1 MKKSSVVLKLFMVT
15 FICFSLFYSL
25 LLLSQVLFFEKF
37 YFENKIGQLRQNLK
51 TLGPI
56 LSKHSEDEGKTAEL
70 TGEFMNQNN
79 AALSLLNKDFTN
91 QPLYSYR
98 IELLADGENKTI
110 LLSGEGIQLNDVPS
124 QIKHGDSLRVDGFYL
139 DEAETIIQPV
149 TLSAPSTV
157 PPEQGLVTIEGT
169 VTNYTLPKNRSFNAY
184 FQDSLNQE
192 ILRSWMNIMPDKDS
206 LNNETIQYK
215 WTDQWSGIPYILLIQ
230 KIRLNGDPYYLAA
243 STTLQPVDEAVETIQ
258 HYFLYFAAFGIILLV
273 IISGFYSRIL
283 SKPLISLSQTAR
295 RMADLDFSIKTPS
308 HSTDE
313 FGALSASLQKM
324 SDNLKATLEELETA
338 NRQLHKDMDK
348 KQELLQL
355 HKEFTGNVSHELKT
369 PLGIIK
375 GFAEGLQDGVAEH
388 KKERYLSHI
397 LHEIDHMNEIIMDL
411 LLLSKYEA
419 EAVQLHIRSF
429 SVSHLIN
436 RVRDTFT
443 QQLAQKS
450 LEVVITNHTHGIV
463 QADQKRI
470 EQVLVNLLSNAIAHA
485 SPPSSIYVTL
495 LHIADEIEIRIEN
508 KGERIPINQL
518 ERIWEKFYRIEYS
531 RSRKSGGTGLGL
543 AIVSQILHLHGRSFG
558 AENTADGVVFF
569 FRLKESERDTNE
581 K

>member
-1 MKKSSVVLKLFMVT
+1 MVT
-15 FICFSLFYSL
+15 FISFFFFYSL

-37 YFENKIGQLRQNLK
+37 YFDNKIGQLSKNLK

-56 LSKHSEDEGKTAEL
+56 LSKYTEDEGKTAEL

-124 QIKHGDSLRVDGFYL
+124 QIKQGDSLRVDGFYL

-157 PPEQGLVTIEGT
+157 PPEQGLEMIEGT

-184 FQDSLNQE
+184 FQDNLNQE
-192 ILRSWMNIMPDKDS
+192 ILRSWINITTNKDL
-206 LNNETIQYK
+206 LNNDTIQYK
-215 WTDQWSGIPYILLIQ
+215 WTDQWSGVPYVLLIQ
-230 KIRLNGDPYYLAA
+230 KIELNGDPYYLAA
-243 STTLQPVDEAVETIQ
+243 STTLQPVDEAVEMIQ
-258 HYFLYFAAFGIILLV
+258 QYFLYFAAFGIILLV

-308 HSTDE
+308 HSNDE
-313 FGALSASLQKM
+313 FGALSASLQTM
-324 SDNLKATLEELETA
+324 SDNLKATLKELETA
-338 NRQLHKDMDK
+338 NQQLHKDMDK

-397 LHEIDHMNEIIMDL
+397 LHEVDHMNEIIMDL

-419 EAVQLHIRSF
+419 EAVQLHIKSF

-436 RVRDTFT
+436 RVLDTFT

-470 EQVLVNLLSNAIAHA
+470 EQVLVNLLSNAITHA
-485 SPPSSIYVTL
+485 SPRSSIYVTL
-495 LHIADEIEIRIEN
+495 LNIADEIEVRIDN
-508 KGERIPINQL
+508 KGEQIPINQM
-518 ERIWEKFYRIEYS
+518 ERIWEKFYRTEYS

-558 AENTADGVVFF
+558 AENTAVGVIFF
-569 FRLKESERDTNE
+569 FRLKESERNTNE
-581 K
+581 M

>member
-1 MKKSSVVLKLFMVT
+1 MVT
-15 FICFSLFYSL
+15 FICFSLFYFL

-37 YFENKIGQLRQNLK
+37 YFENKIDQLSKNLK
-51 TLGPI
+51 TFGPI
-56 LSKHSEDEGKTAEL
+56 LSKYTEDEGKTAEL

-124 QIKHGDSLRVDGFYL
+124 QIKQGDSLRVDGFYL

-149 TLSAPSTV
+149 TLSAPSIV
-157 PPEQGLVTIEGT
+157 PPEQGLEMIEGT

-184 FQDSLNQE
+184 FQDNLNQE
-192 ILRSWMNIMPDKDS
+192 ILRSWINITTNKDL
-206 LNNETIQYK
+206 LNNDTIQYK
-215 WTDQWSGIPYILLIQ
+215 WTDQWSGVPYVLLIQ
-230 KIRLNGDPYYLAA
+230 KIELNGDPYYLAA
-243 STTLQPVDEAVETIQ
+243 STTLQPVDEAVEMIQ
-258 HYFLYFAAFGIILLV
+258 QYFLYFAAFGIILLV

-308 HSTDE
+308 HSNDE
-313 FGALSASLQKM
+313 FGALSASLQTM
-324 SDNLKATLEELETA
+324 SDNLKATLKELETA
-338 NRQLHKDMDK
+338 NQQLHKDMDK

-397 LHEIDHMNEIIMDL
+397 LHEVDHMNEIIMDL

-419 EAVQLHIRSF
+419 EAVQLHIKSL

-436 RVRDTFT
+436 RVLDTFT

-470 EQVLVNLLSNAIAHA
+470 EQVLVNLLSNAITHA
-485 SPPSSIYVTL
+485 SPRSSIYVTL
-495 LHIADEIEIRIEN
+495 LNIADEIEVRIEN
-508 KGERIPINQL
+508 KGEQIPINQM
-518 ERIWEKFYRIEYS
+518 ERIWEKFYRTEYS

-558 AENTADGVVFF
+558 AENTAVGVVFF
-569 FRLKESERDTNE
+569 FRLKESERNTNE
-581 K
+581 M

>member
-1 MKKSSVVLKLFMVT
+1 MKKGSVVLKLFMVT

-37 YFENKIGQLRQNLK
+37 YFENKIGQLRNNLK
-51 TLGPI
+51 TLGPV
-56 LSKHSEDEGKTAEL
+56 LSKYAEDEGKTAEL

-79 AALSLLNKDFTN
+79 AALSLLNKEFTN

-98 IELLADGENKTI
+98 IELLAEGENKTI
-110 LLSGEGIQLNDVPS
+110 LLSGEGIRLTDVPS
-124 QIKHGDSLRVDGFYL
+124 QIKQGDRLRVDGFYL
-139 DEAETIIQPV
+139 DEAETLIQPV
-149 TLSAPSTV
+149 TLSAPSTM
-157 PPEQGLVTIEGT
+157 PPEQGLETIEGK
-169 VTNYTLPKNRSFNAY
+169 VTKYTLPKNRSFNAY

-192 ILRSWMNIMPDKDS
+192 ILRSWINIMPDKDS
-206 LNNETIQYK
+206 LSNETIQYK

-230 KIRLNGDPYYLAA
+230 KISLKGDSYYLAA

-258 HYFLYFAAFGIILLV
+258 QYFIYFAAFGIILLV
-273 IISGFYSRIL
+273 IISVFYSRIL
-283 SKPLISLSQTAR
+283 SKPLISLSQTAQ

-308 HSTDE
+308 HSNDE
-313 FGALSASLQKM
+313 FGALSASLQTM

-338 NRQLHKDMDK
+338 NQKLHKDMDK

-375 GFAEGLQDGVAEH
+375 GFAEGLQDGVADH

-397 LHEIDHMNEIIMDL
+397 LQEIDHMNEIIMDL

-419 EAVQLHIRSF
+419 EAVQLHINSF
-429 SVSHLIN
+429 SISHLIN
-436 RVRDTFT
+436 HVLNTFT

-463 QADQKRI
+463 QADQKRL
-470 EQVLVNLLSNAIAHA
+470 EQVLVNLLSNAITHA
-485 SPPSSIYVTL
+485 SPQSSVYVTL
-495 LHIADEIEIRIEN
+495 LNIADEIEVRIEN

-543 AIVSQILHLHGRSFG
+543 AIVSQILQLHGRSFG
-558 AENTADGVVFF
+558 AENTTDGVVFF
-569 FRLKESERDTNE
+569 FRLKESERNANE
-581 K
+581 